1 MAARL
6 RAISDPGS
14 NRRILDGLGLGLCL
28 LAASA
33 AGCATTNGGATA
45 SLRKATPSF
54 MLSDQ
59 EKAERN
65 LKDPAAL
72 HVAYGH
78 FEVQAG
84 QPDEARKSYD
94 RALSENPRSV
104 EAVLG
109 LARLD
114 QLADKPKEAEAG
126 FQRALKMRP
135 GDPEV
140 LAACGQLYASQ
151 KRWPEAMQYLNAAVV
166 AAPSVVMYKHE
177 LAKAEIRAGE
187 INAGLAVFTQLVGPD
202 KAHYNV
208 AFLLAKEG
216 KSDAAALECRAALSV
231 NPQFE
236 PARTMLN
243 QIQNHQVVGDP
254 RGMNRPSPTGQVR
267 ATTNAAPAAGFSPAT
282 VNNSNRPASA
292 TTQASWQAAAGANG
306 FGTATRADA
315 TADPT
320 LPKAAGLGHTAT
332 SADYSS
338 NPWDTTPALQK

>member
-33 AGCATTNGGATA
+33 AGCASTDSGASA
-45 SLRKATPSF
+45 SLRKATPTF

-78 FEVQAG
+78 FEEQVG
-84 QPDEARKSYD
+84 QPDEARKSYE
-94 RALSENPRSV
+94 RALGENPHSFD
-104 EAVLG
+104 AVLG

-114 QLADKPKEAEAG
+114 QLAEKPKEAEAE
-126 FQRALKMRP
+126 FQRALKLRP
-135 GDPEV
+135 GDPTV
-140 LAACGQLYASQ
+140 LAACGQFYGSQ
-151 KRWPEAMQYLNAAVV
+151 KRWPEALQYLNAAVA
-166 AAPSVVMYKHE
+166 AAPSVAMYKHE
-177 LAKAEIRAGE
+177 LAKAEIRAGD
-187 INAGLAVFTQLVGPD
+187 INTGLAAFTQLVGRD

-208 AFLLAKEG
+208 AFLLAQEG
-216 KSDAAALECRAALSV
+216 KSDAAAQECRAALSV

-236 PARTMLN
+236 PAKTMLN

-254 RGMNRPSPTGQVR
+254 RGINRPNPTGQVR
-267 ATTNAAPAAGFSPAT
+267 ATTNAAPVAGFAPGTA
-282 VNNSNRPASA
+282 NNSNRPASS

-315 TADPT
+315 TTDPT
-320 LPKAAGLGHTAT
+320 LPKAGGSSHTAT

-338 NPWDTTPALQK
+338 NPWDTTPAPQR

>member
-6 RAISDPGS
+6 RAISVPGP

-33 AGCATTNGGATA
+33 AGCASTGSGAAATW
-45 SLRKATPSF
+45 RKATPSF

-114 QLADKPKEAEAG
+114 QLAEKP
-126 FQRALKMRP
+126 
-135 GDPEV
+135 
-140 LAACGQLYASQ
+140 
-151 KRWPEAMQYLNAAVV
+151 
-166 AAPSVVMYKHE
+166 
-177 LAKAEIRAGE
+177 
-187 INAGLAVFTQLVGPD
+187 
-202 KAHYNV
+202 
-208 AFLLAKEG
+208 
-216 KSDAAALECRAALSV
+216 
-231 NPQFE
+231 
-236 PARTMLN
+236 
-243 QIQNHQVVGDP
+243 
-254 RGMNRPSPTGQVR
+254 
-267 ATTNAAPAAGFSPAT
+267 
-282 VNNSNRPASA
+282 
-292 TTQASWQAAAGANG
+292 
-306 FGTATRADA
+306 
-315 TADPT
+315 
-320 LPKAAGLGHTAT
+320 
-332 SADYSS
+332 
-338 NPWDTTPALQK
+338 